1 MIYIDNVNFLREKF
15 PIVWNK
21 VGTDHSAGSEIVKV
35 VTSKSG
41 LPTLVMEE
49 EPGKVVYLHS
59 KYDPVQE
66 AERLISQ
73 FEDVSDYEH
82 VIFYGLGLGY
92 HIQLFMNKHPE
103 LSFSLYEPSQSVF
116 SLFLNHR
123 PLDLLPL
130 KKLENIY
137 LEENADDTLPNLT
150 KFLNIIT
157 TQKVLMVSLPSYE
170 RVFEEKYRNFT
181 DLFRKMVADKR
192 SSINTDVAFEKRWIL
207 NSLLNLPEVIKTPNI
222 LQDIDKSY
230 FRNKPA
236 LLVAAGPSLQEDIEE
251 IRFIKENGLAYIFSV
266 GSAIRILLNN
276 EIYPDAAC
284 TYDPQPINRQVFGSV
299 VNRGITSIPLVF
311 GSSVGFETLLSYPG
325 PKLHMLTNQDTLSP
339 FLLKRQ
345 NKELLDTV
353 KDAGTIAVVT
363 LELLNKL
370 GCNPVYLVGQ
380 NLAYKNDRL
389 YPKGLWYYDAL
400 PSLSEEAKQDAV
412 IVEDVYGGKVYTNPG
427 FDLMRKQM
435 EAYIQSYSGQE
446 IINTT
451 KGGAKIMGAPFV
463 PLAEVLANQLKV
475 RVVEDNWQVG
485 RTGYELGHITQMIEV
500 MESEHSKLLGLLN
513 DTIAVLLE
521 LETLSKFKEE
531 QKLERIFPK
540 LDKALNKVKKNKFHE
555 IFLFPMNRVS
565 FEFLTLQT
573 ERIRFEQSQIIKAEK
588 VIQEFG
594 KYILLCKRDLELLTP
609 VWKQVSN
616 SIPV

>member
-21 VGTDHSAGSEIVKV
+21 VGTDHSAGREIVKV

-59 KYDPVQE
+59 KYDPIQE

-73 FEDVSDYEH
+73 FQDVSNYEH

-92 HIQLFMNKHPE
+92 HIQLFMDQHPE
-103 LSFSLYEPSQSVF
+103 LTFSIYEPNQAVF

-123 PLDLLPL
+123 PLDLLPW

-137 LEENADDTLPNLT
+137 LEEDANDTLLNLT
-150 KFLNIIT
+150 KFINIIT

-170 RVFEEKYRNFT
+170 RVFEEKYKNFT
-181 DLFRKMVADKR
+181 NLFRKMVADKR
-192 SSINTDVAFEKRWIL
+192 SSINIDIAFEKRWIV
-207 NSLLNLPEVIKTPNI
+207 NSLLNIPEVIKTPNI
-222 LQDIDKSY
+222 LRDVDKNH
-230 FRNKPA
+230 FQHKPA

-266 GSAIRILLNN
+266 GSAISILLNN

-284 TYDPQPINRQVFGSV
+284 TYDPQPTNYKVFDKV
-299 VNRGITSIPLVF
+299 VKKGITSIPLIF

-325 PKLHMLTNQDTLSP
+325 PKLHMLTNQDTLAP

-345 NKELLDTV
+345 NDESLDTV
-353 KDAGTIAVVT
+353 RDAGTIAVVT

-389 YPKGLWYYDAL
+389 YPEGIGYYDAL
-400 PSLSEEAKQDAV
+400 PSLSEEAKQQAI
-412 IVEDVYGGKVYTNPG
+412 IVEDVYGGKVYTNDG
-427 FDLMRKQM
+427 FDSMRKQM
-435 EAYIQSYSGQE
+435 EAYIQSFAGQE

-451 KGGAKIMGAPFV
+451 KGGAKIIGAPFV
-463 PLAEVLANQLKV
+463 SLGEVLADRLKV
-475 RVVEDNWQVG
+475 RVVENDWQVG
-485 RTGYELGHITQMIEV
+485 RNSYELEYINHNVITMKL
-500 MESEHSKLLGLLN
+500 EHSKLLGLLN
-513 DTIAVLLE
+513 ETIDVLQEMEKLCKHE
-521 LETLSKFKEE
+521 EE
-531 QKLERIFPK
+531 QKLERVFPK
-540 LDKALNKVKKNKFHE
+540 LDKSLNKVKKNKFHK
-555 IFLFPMNRVS
+555 IFLLPMNRVS

-573 ERIRFEQSQIIKAEK
+573 ERIRHEQSQIIKAKK

-609 VWKQVSN
+609 VWKKVCD
-616 SIPV
+616 SISM